1 MSEITSVC
9 RRIENEVD
17 CNGRFAYLPHTL
29 FQSTL
34 FSATRERS
42 ENEYRKNHTVIVK
55 KENEFGDTVTVKS
68 PQTLFARPDMGVFL
82 AVVGL
87 VQKNGFEP
95 LIGQVSGEHSG
106 KLWSKIPITELYD
119 LTKMGIGGR
128 SSARERLLQSLVT
141 LGATSVEVQYKNPD
155 KHNGQRH
162 FAMSQFWLSTVVP
175 RKGRGGS
182 TIEFIISPFL
192 LPRKHFLFAD
202 AELCNSL
209 KSDTA
214 RAIFWNLICREH
226 FRGTV
231 EDWRRIIGS
240 QYKAVRN
247 WKKDHFLPA
256 LDELSR
262 HKYTIVER
270 DGRYSVRRAK

>member
-82 AVVGL
+82 AVVSL

-95 LIGQVSGEHSG
+95 LIGQVSREHSG

-231 EDWRRIIGS
+231 EDWHRIVGS
-240 QYKAVRN
+240 QYKAIRN

-256 LDELSR
+256 LNELSR
-262 HKYTIVER
+262 HRYTILEDEGCYTVKR
-270 DGRYSVRRAK
+270 PK